1 MADDTILV
9 RGQEGEQVFNNG
21 ASGPMAVRTGK
32 TGEMMFSEVM
42 PRYAELARKGR
53 LFSAYAI
60 VTAPVI
66 WSTAAGTGGP
76 LLWNGGTAN
85 AYLIAAGF
93 GTSVVSTVAGALG
106 IATGTSTAPGTTT
119 AIDASGPLQAGG
131 AAATVSAFRIGTVSA
146 AASNFMPFAQVHTGA
161 LTVDSNG
168 GQWTDLGGMI
178 MIPPGKFASIS
189 GSATLTTLV
198 AQLTLVWAEL
208 PA

>member
-1 MADDTILV
+1 MDDTLLL
-9 RGQEGEQVFNNG
+9 RGQEGEQIINAG
-21 ASGPMAVRTGK
+21 ASGPMSPRVGK
-32 TGEMMFSEVM
+32 TGELMFSEVM

-76 LLWNGGTAN
+76 LLWNGGSNN
-85 AYLIAAGF
+85 AYLVGAGF

-119 AIDASGPLQAGG
+119 AIDASGPTQAGG
-131 AAATVSAFRIGTVSA
+131 ATATVSAFRIGTVSA
-146 AASNFMPFAQVHTGA
+146 AATNFMPFAQVHTGA
-161 LTVDSNG
+161 LTVDTNG
-168 GQWTDLGGMI
+168 VQWFDLGGMI
-178 MIPPGKFASIS
+178 MIPPGKFASIA

-198 AQLTLVWAEL
+198 AQMTLVWAEL
-208 PA
+208 PPN